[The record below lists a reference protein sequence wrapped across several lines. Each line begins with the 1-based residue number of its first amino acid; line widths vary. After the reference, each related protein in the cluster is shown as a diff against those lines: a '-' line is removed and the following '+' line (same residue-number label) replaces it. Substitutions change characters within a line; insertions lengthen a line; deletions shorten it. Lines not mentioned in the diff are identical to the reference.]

1 MVYKTQIES
10 RRAVEALRAGVP
22 NRDAVRVLGSSQ
34 HEIEDKFRQQLK
46 SCKEG
51 FIQGKQAEGMLIA
64 GAFGTG
70 KSHLLEYIKHIAL
83 EQNFVCSKFAVSKET
98 TLHDPAKILRAAIET
113 AILPDRKTVGFTE
126 IGTKLKFDSPEYG
139 DFYKWVNH
147 PDTLLSSRFAA
158 TLFIFE
164 RSRNNP
170 EIGDRIIRFWSGDP
184 VGVAELKSWLR
195 ELRELATYKIDK
207 IKARELILQRF
218 KFLPRLIVAAGYSGW
233 VLLIDEVE
241 LIARYSWRQRAKSY
255 AEIARWIGKLEGI
268 SYAGLTTVHT
278 IIPLFEDQVL
288 NDRNDYE
295 RIPSK
300 LRASGD
306 ESDSLLAAQAERGMG
321 IISNRTNLV
330 PHDSKLLREIYGKV
344 RAIYM
349 TAYSWEPP
357 ANFSAFDSAGS
368 ISIRQH
374 IKKWINEWDLK
385 RIYPDYVPD
394 TEITELKPDLS
405 EQPEILNSI
414 SEESG
419 ETGSNSSNI

>member
-34 HEIEDKFRQQLK
+34 QEIEDKFRQQLK
-46 SCKEG
+46 SSKEG
-51 FIQGKQAEGMLIA
+51 FIQGKQAEGLLIA

-83 EQNFVCSKFAVSKET
+83 EQNFVCSKFAISKET

-113 AILPDRKTVGFTE
+113 AVIPDRNTVGFTD
-126 IGTKLKFDSPEYG
+126 IGTKLKFDSPEYV
-139 DFYKWVNH
+139 DLYKWVNH
-147 PDTLLSSRFAA
+147 PDSILSPRFAA

-164 RSRNNP
+164 RSRNNL

-241 LIARYSWRQRAKSY
+241 LIAKYSLRQRAKSY
-255 AEIARWIGKLEGI
+255 AEIARWMGNLEGT
-268 SYAGLTTVHT
+268 SYPGLTSVLT
-278 IIPLFEDQVL
+278 ILRIFKDQVL
-288 NDRNDYE
+288 NDRDDYE

-306 ESDSLLAAQAERGMG
+306 ESDLLLASQAERGMG
-321 IISNRTNLV
+321 IILNNKTNLV
-330 PHDSKLLREIYGKV
+330 PHDSRLLREIYGKV

-349 TAYSWEPP
+349 AAYSWEPP
-357 ANFSAFDSAGS
+357 MNFSEIDTTG
-368 ISIRQH
+368 SIRQH

-385 RIYPDYVPD
+385 RIYPDYVPE

-405 EQPEILNSI
+405 EQPEILNSS